1 MTQTERLLERLN
13 AEHGTALRLIGRYAQ
28 GENHGAYA
36 VADASGAAFVLKWQA
51 TTELRSRLE
60 RARLVT
66 ERLVKLGVPAPRY
79 VLIGSFPEGTT
90 YWLQTALPGSPPADL
105 RLSLE
110 HARQLLDLN
119 ERQAEQA
126 LSSEQDWSGYVRR
139 VVFAGESG
147 WADTLRGYSPETRAL
162 LGRLERVTA
171 GRENGVSR
179 TGDLVHGDLAL
190 GNVLVVGEQ
199 VTGVVD
205 WDAAGCGDR
214 ALDLSKLLFYSYENR
229 SLRELLENWPMREL
243 LWQHIMNISGPDA
256 LVVYLAY
263 NILAQLDW
271 SIRHHSPE
279 AVAGWVATASLILA
293 DVDRTLNSTEGRPH
307 RP

>member
-1 MTQTERLLERLN
+1 MNHTEALLERVN
-13 AEHGTALRLIGRYAQ
+13 AEHGTAFKLLERYAQ
-28 GENHGAYA
+28 GENQGAYA
-36 VADASGAAFVLKWQA
+36 VADASGAPLVLKWQA
-51 TTELRSRLE
+51 TTEMLSRLE
-60 RARLVT
+60 RARGVA

-79 VLIGSFPEGTT
+79 HLIGSFPEGTT
-90 YWLQTALPGSPPADL
+90 YWLQTALPGGPPADL

-110 HARQLLDLN
+110 HARQLLALN
-119 ERQAEQA
+119 DQQAGQA
-126 LSSEQDWSGYVRR
+126 LSAEQDWSGYVRA

-147 WADTLRGYSPETRAL
+147 WADTLRGHSSKTRAL
-162 LGRLERVTA
+162 LGRLERVTV
-171 GRENGVSR
+171 GREDGVSR

-199 VTGVVD
+199 VTGIVD

-214 ALDLSKLLFYSYENR
+214 ALDLSKLLFYSYENQ
-229 SLRELLENWPMREL
+229 SMRELLENRPIREL
-243 LWQHIMNISGPDA
+243 LWRHIMNISGPDA

-279 AVAGWVATASLILA
+279 AVTGWVAVASLILHE
-293 DVDRTLNSTEGRPH
+293 VNV
-307 RP
+307 